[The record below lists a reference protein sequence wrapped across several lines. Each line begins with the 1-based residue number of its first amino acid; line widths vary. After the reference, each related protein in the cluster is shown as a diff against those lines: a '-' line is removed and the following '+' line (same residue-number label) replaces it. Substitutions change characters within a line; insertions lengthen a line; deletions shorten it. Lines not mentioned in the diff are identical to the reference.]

1 MKQDQRAQERVGAPA
16 LSKLDEYIT
25 EYWPNPRP
33 YLYDGIEEFESH
45 DLSFYERFLTSPDF
59 RPLGGESRE
68 SECSR
73 AYTAL
78 WRWQKPWVPGGV
90 QYFYYTG

>member
-33 YLYDGIEEFESH
+33 YLYDGIK
-45 DLSFYERFLTSPDF
+45 
-59 RPLGGESRE
+59 
-68 SECSR
+68 
-73 AYTAL
+73 A
-78 WRWQKPWVPGGV
+78 V
-90 QYFYYTG
+90 YFSK